1 MLTTL
6 IQAIA
11 DRYLAE
17 EIKDAAMGELWEL
30 DRQAKSNGVPAVLRG
45 FRNLWNL
52 GLLLKA
58 SAEIEHHLE
67 DDEFKSEP
75 ITDLENSVSE
85 IKSDIELT
93 SYNPYDHRKNEIN
106 DYSFPSIGFKPGELQ
121 IIKQYC
127 DLRMLASPED
137 SKEFIKGTTKHV
149 ERWLEQTERII
160 LRSRHRGQSISC
172 DSIVNSFILS
182 EFVRRIESF
191 PPNEVKS
198 SQFRGLVEGLNLPAS
213 FLDRYAEF
221 HQWDYVRKL
230 VCKTWSLV
238 VYVISWE
245 SGQEVLMHHHGGALD
260 AIKVIRGTMT
270 HWQLSPEE
278 KSSRFPFESFDKT
291 VRYEGRSETL
301 RAGEVAIVDRLHA
314 HQIANLSDERL
325 LTLHIRLGPS
335 PEDGPEGGHWKTT
348 ADTEMFVWNQIEG
361 CFDLLSPD
369 SFNPLNPV

>member
-6 IQAIA
+6 IEVIA

-17 EIKDAAMGELWEL
+17 EIKDAAIGELWEL
-30 DRQAKSNGVPAVLRG
+30 DRQAKDNGVSAISRA
-45 FRNLWNL
+45 FKNLWNL
-52 GLLLKA
+52 GLLIKA
-58 SAEIEHHLE
+58 SVDIDRYLE
-67 DDEFKSEP
+67 DQEFPNASVIESEKSISYAEQDIGLLP
-75 ITDLENSVSE
+75 SDRRRKEVS
-85 IKSDIELT
+85 
-93 SYNPYDHRKNEIN
+93 
-106 DYSFPSIGFKPGELQ
+106 DYSFTSVGFKPGELRV
-121 IIKQYC
+121 IKQYC
-127 DLRMLASPED
+127 DLRVLASPKD
-137 SKEFIKGTTKHV
+137 SREFIKSTTQHV
-149 ERWLEQTERII
+149 ERWLQQTDRII

-172 DSIVNSFILS
+172 GSIVNSFILS

-191 PPNEVKS
+191 PPDTVS
-198 SQFRGLVEGLNLPAS
+198 PSQFRELVNGLNLPVS

-221 HQWDYVRKL
+221 RTWDYVRKL

-245 SGQEVLMHHHGGALD
+245 PGQEVLMHHHGGALD

-278 KSSRFPFESFDKT
+278 KSSLFPFESFDKT

-301 RAGEVAIVDRLHA
+301 KAGEVAVVDRLHA

-335 PEDGPEGGHWKTT
+335 PEDGHWRTT
-348 ADTEMFVWNQIEG
+348 ADTEMLVWNQIEG
-361 CFDLLSPD
+361 CFDLFSPD